1 LGVQKRGGT
10 YKRKIKKRIFTI
22 PSTSP
27 PQPFFGATNRQKPT
41 QKWALQHACFTIWA
55 LHLEILPKA
64 MVTKW
69 QDRHNLATLKP

>member
-1 LGVQKRGGT
+1 MEH
-10 YKRKIKKRIFTI
+10 IKEKLKKGFSQFHQ
-22 PSTSP
+22 PP
-27 PQPFFGATNRQKPT
+27 PQPFFGATNRQKQA

-69 QDRHNLATLKP
+69 QDRHNLATFKP